1 MNEENKTN
9 PKDQESPK
17 TTPGGSTASATS
29 WRRLLAKKWFSPAA
43 FMAAAAIIVTLM
55 WLYQG
60 TGQLEVTDST
70 EPGQEITEGSEIAE
84 QPGQIDEETL
94 EVLAGNETMQW
105 PVLNM
110 EELVIATP
118 FYEAD
123 ASNEE
128 RQAAVVQVGNT
139 FTAHMGID
147 FTSPDEQPFEVL
159 AAMSGKVSHV
169 EQHPTNGFVVEISH
183 PESIVTIY
191 QGLSDVNVKTGDEV
205 KQGTII
211 AKSGRNEL
219 EKDLGNHLHF
229 EIRQNGEAIN
239 PQILMP
245 E

>member
-1 MNEENKTN
+1 MNEENKPNGQET
-9 PKDQESPK
+9 PKSN
-17 TTPGGSTASATS
+17 PGGSTAGASS
-29 WRRLLAKKWFSPAA
+29 WKRLLAKKWFSPAA

-60 TGQLEVTDST
+60 SGQLEMT
-70 EPGQEITEGSEIAE
+70 EDNQPGQEAAEGSSETGE
-84 QPGQIDEETL
+84 QPGVIDEETL

-105 PVLNM
+105 PVLNRD
-110 EELVIATP
+110 ELVIATP
-118 FYEAD
+118 FYEAQ
-123 ASNEE
+123 ASEEE
-128 RQAAVVQVGNT
+128 RQAAMVQVGNT

-147 FTSPDEQPFEVL
+147 FTQADEQPFDVL

-169 EQHPTNGFVVEISH
+169 EQHPVSGYIVEISH
-183 PESIVTIY
+183 PESVVTIY
-191 QGLSDVNVKTGDEV
+191 QGVSDVTVKTGDEV
-205 KQGTII
+205 KQGTMI

-239 PQILMP
+239 PNALLP